1 MRNVRFI
8 FDKEKETNIMKTPTD
23 QPPILRLVARLEI
36 IELKDNP

>member
-8 FDKEKETNIMKTPTD
+8 FDKEKATSIMKTLID
-23 QPPILRLVARLEI
+23 QPHILRLVARLEI